1 MTAENDTIPDANGEN
16 DQSSPSAP
24 PSSKEA
30 PPDIKIAVS
39 LQMRQEAADA
49 LTLLDYIVSNGHKS
63 ADGLTLPT
71 ATLTG
76 IKIFA
81 AMIAPQGDQNPESVT
96 IPSSAWVEFEL
107 HYMALTAYTAPITV
121 ETLRNTEL
129 RDGRFQTSE
138 AQQFAWLLWGCTIA
152 AVIAIVIIEWSLDW
166 YGPGVE
172 GDAGRFNLLMQF
184 GSILQPYLY
193 GALGAC
199 AYLLRSAHTFIY
211 LRTFDLRRKPEYFNR
226 ILLGSVS
233 GGAIILL
240 IDSITTDTDD
250 TVQLSSAALGFI
262 AGYSNDFLFN
272 TVERVMSAIL
282 PKVGIA
288 TVAQRQPR
296 NAPSPD
302 IEAGGLTLK
311 DLLDR
316 YQTSQGA
323 DRDLYRGLIEK
334 FSGKA

>member
-1 MTAENDTIPDANGEN
+1 MTDDDNPSPPGDGKSDEPDA
-16 DQSSPSAP
+16 P
-24 PSSKEA
+24 PN
-30 PPDIKIAVS
+30 PKITVS
-39 LQMRQEAADA
+39 MTMRQEAVDA
-49 LTLLDYIVSNGHKS
+49 LILLDYVVASGYKS
-63 ADGLTLPT
+63 ADGQTLPA

-81 AMIAPQGDQNPESVT
+81 ALIAPQGDQNPESVT
-96 IPSSAWVEFEL
+96 IPSSAWVEFEVN
-107 HYMALTAYTAPITV
+107 YMALTSYTSPITV

-152 AVIAIVIIEWSLDW
+152 VVIGIVIIEWALDW
-166 YGPGVE
+166 YGPGIE
-172 GDAGRFNLLMQF
+172 GDAGRFNLLLQF

-240 IDSITTDTDD
+240 IDNITTDSED

-282 PKVGIA
+282 PKVGIT

-296 NAPSPD
+296 AAQPLD

-311 DLLDR
+311 DLLDG
-316 YQTSQGA
+316 YQASQGA
-323 DRDLYRGLIEK
+323 DRDLYRALIEK
-334 FSGKA
+334 FSSKS